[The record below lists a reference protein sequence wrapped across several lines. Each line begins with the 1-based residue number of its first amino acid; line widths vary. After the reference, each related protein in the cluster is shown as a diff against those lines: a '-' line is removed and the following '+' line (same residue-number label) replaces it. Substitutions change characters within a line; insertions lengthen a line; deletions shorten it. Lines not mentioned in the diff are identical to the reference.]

1 LSFSPA
7 DKGEHFHS
15 SLEADRLIVADIGRL
30 AWPQAGSA
38 MITIAVV
45 ADTHGLLRPE
55 IPNAIKDVDH
65 IIHAGDLGKME
76 ILDKLNGIAPTSIR
90 PG

>member
-1 LSFSPA
+1 
-7 DKGEHFHS
+7 
-15 SLEADRLIVADIGRL
+15 
-30 AWPQAGSA
+30 
-38 MITIAVV
+38 MMTIAVL